1 MKRKIFSILFALVLV
16 LSLSLVMAVPAAAAF
31 WDAELRAEIT
41 SPEEGDW
48 IAPGSTFTVEVTI
61 YNDGTDSAEVVDVH
75 CVLNGGWPQGEYRDN
90 LSFAEGET
98 GHKNPPPGAGIW
110 GLTPIKSGESME
122 FTWDVVCTEPG
133 DAKIRINPSS
143 IGHIGEADTVTFH
156 QGIQV
161 SIDIKP
167 CSDPNSINLR
177 SKGVVPVA
185 VLTTPEFD
193 ASTVNP
199 TTVELTGSLGSAHAV
214 KWEILDVCDHEVWD
228 PVLEKWVPV
237 GDGDLDLLVYFST
250 PELQAGVLG
259 VEDEEATLTGET
271 YSLMLIGGTDSVR
284 IVTKGPKGPP

>member
-16 LSLSLVMAVPAAAAF
+16 LSLSLVMAVPAAANPGP
-31 WDAELRAEIT
+31 ELRAEIT

-110 GLTPIKSGESME
+110 GLTPIEPGESME

-156 QGIQV
+156 QAYGVVEV

-167 CSDPNSINLR
+167 GSDPNSINPK
-177 SKGVVPVA
+177 SKGLIPVA
-185 VLTTPEFD
+185 ILGSDTFD
-193 ASTVNP
+193 V
-199 TTVELTGSLGSAHAV
+199 TTVDITTLDFEGASPAHDLTDP
-214 KWEILDVCDHEVWD
+214 DVYAEHLQDVN
-228 PVLEKWVPV
+228 
-237 GDGDLDLLVYFST
+237 GDGFTDLVSHYRTQETGITSGDTS
-250 PELQAGVLG
+250 
-259 VEDEEATLTGET
+259 ATLTGYT
-271 YSLMLIGGTDSVR
+271 YGGMRIVGTDSVR
-284 IVTKGPKGPP
+284 TVGK

>member
-16 LSLSLVMAVPAAAAF
+16 LSLSLVMAVPAAAF

-41 SPEEGDW
+41 SPEEGEL

-110 GLTPIKSGESME
+110 GLTPIEPGESME

-156 QGIQV
+156 QAYGVVEV

-167 CSDPNSINLR
+167 GSDPNSINPK
-177 SKGVVPVA
+177 SKGLIPVA
-185 VLTTPEFD
+185 ILGSDTFD
-193 ASTVNP
+193 V
-199 TTVELTGSLGSAHAV
+199 TTVDITTLDFEGASPAHDLTDP
-214 KWEILDVCDHEVWD
+214 DVYAEHLQDVN
-228 PVLEKWVPV
+228 
-237 GDGDLDLLVYFST
+237 GDGFTDLVSHYRTQYTGITSGDTS
-250 PELQAGVLG
+250 
-259 VEDEEATLTGET
+259 ATLTGYT
-271 YSLMLIGGTDSVR
+271 YGGMVIVGTDSVR
-284 IVTKGPKGPP
+284 TVGK